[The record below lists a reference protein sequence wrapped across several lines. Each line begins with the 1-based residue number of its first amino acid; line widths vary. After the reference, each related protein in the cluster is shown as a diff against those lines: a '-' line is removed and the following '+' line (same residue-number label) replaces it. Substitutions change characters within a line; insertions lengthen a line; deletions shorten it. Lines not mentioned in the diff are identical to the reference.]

1 MSLAPIALFAF
12 NRPKH
17 LEATLSALAA
27 NRLATDSDIVVY
39 CDGARSGADDE
50 AVAATRRVARGA
62 TGFRSVEVV
71 ERPRNLGLAASIT
84 SGVGELCAAR
94 GSIIVVE
101 DDLATAPEFLYFMN
115 AALDKYADDRS
126 VMQVSGY
133 MYPIAR
139 PEPHRPVFLP
149 VTSCWGWATW
159 QRAWAGYDPAIT
171 GLDELRADR
180 ARARAFN
187 LDGHYDYLHMLGQ
200 HRLGRI
206 SSWGVV
212 WHFSVFMRD
221 GLTLY
226 PPESLVSNRG
236 TDGSGTH
243 GETGAL
249 GGEALGRLTEPIH
262 WPEIVKVDEEAYCR
276 VKLLVRGSKK
286 GIRHWL
292 RNLLPV

>member
-17 LEATLSALAA
+17 LEATMSALAA
-27 NRLATDSDIVVY
+27 NRLASDSDVVVF
-39 CDGARSGADDE
+39 CDGPRSTADE
-50 AVAATRRVARGA
+50 PAVAATRQVARAA

-71 ERPRNLGLAASIT
+71 ERLSNLGLASSIT
-84 SGVGELCAAR
+84 AGVNKLCTER

-101 DDLATAPEFLYFMN
+101 DDLETAPEFLHFMN
-115 AALDKYADDRS
+115 AALDKYADHHS

-133 MYPIAR
+133 RYPVR
-139 PEPHRPVFLP
+139 PAVPPRPVFLP
-149 VTSCWGWATW
+149 VTSCWGWGTW
-159 QRAWAGYDPAIT
+159 QRAWECYDPAVN
-171 GLDELRADR
+171 GLEALIADR
-180 ARARAFN
+180 SRVRAFN
-187 LDGHYDYLHMLGQ
+187 LDGNYDYLRMLKM
-200 HRLGRI
+200 HRLGQI

-212 WHFSVFMRD
+212 WHFCTFMRD

-249 GGEALGRLTEPIH
+249 GGEALGRLIEPIF
-262 WPEIVKVDEEAYCR
+262 WPDAVKVDEAAYSS
-276 VKLLVRGSKK
+276 VKRLVRESKK
-286 GIRHWL
+286 GMRHWL
-292 RNLLPV
+292 RNLLLV

>member
-1 MSLAPIALFAF
+1 
-12 NRPKH
+12 
-17 LEATLSALAA
+17 
-27 NRLATDSDIVVY
+27 
-39 CDGARSGADDE
+39 
-50 AVAATRRVARGA
+50 
-62 TGFRSVEVV
+62 
-71 ERPRNLGLAASIT
+71 
-84 SGVGELCAAR
+84 
-94 GSIIVVE
+94 
-101 DDLATAPEFLYFMN
+101 MN
-115 AALDKYADDRS
+115 AALDRYADDGK

-133 MYPIAR
+133 MYPVA
-139 PEPHRPVFLP
+139 PVGSHRPVFLP
-149 VTSCWGWATW
+149 VTSCWGWGTW

-171 GLDELRADR
+171 GLDGLKSNR

-187 LDGHYDYLHMLGQ
+187 LDGYYDYLRMLGQ
-200 HRLGRI
+200 HRSGRV

-262 WPEIVKVDEEAYCR
+262 WPESVKVDEEAYCR